1 MKKINSIITAIM
13 LLCLETYDYHLNL
26 SSLTRNESELTRKSM
41 LYAFL
46 MKHVYKSHS
55 SYQQAPLEI
64 VFYKRAEGNHLRQE
78 INSGM
83 IKGPVLTLF
92 GEVMSI
98 LRSHSGMYFIFLRI
112 TYYVIGARILNKIYL
127 SNPVPKF
134 PCASL
139 V

>member
-1 MKKINSIITAIM
+1 MVV
-13 LLCLETYDYHLNL
+13 CLETYYDHLNF

-112 TYYVIGARILNKIYL
+112 TYYVLGARILNKIYL